1 LRTTLLTVKLKAIR
15 YAADSVAVAIGS
27 HSKRHV
33 TESSTADAAAG
44 LISSTAFF
52 SSTWSDP

>member
-1 LRTTLLTVKLKAIR
+1 LWTTLLTVKHKAIR

-52 SSTWSDP
+52 SST